1 MASLK
6 ASAQGLAK
14 IRQAR
19 KSQGLPI
26 YDFYWLQAASEIMG
40 VDWNLTGELA
50 RGISEGTWK
59 RFLAGRQPINA
70 SAFKA
75 YCQMLGLEWQDVQEA
90 GQTSGATTGVVGNA
104 SWGDAPDCQ
113 GFCGRDQE
121 LQQLSHWICQ
131 DRCRLVAILG
141 LGGMGKTALAVQL
154 GHRLLGDFEQVIWRS
169 LRYAPTAKELVQ
181 DWLQGLSV
189 SPSDM
194 ATQTLDQLQRTL
206 LEALAQ
212 RRCLL
217 ILDNGETLL
226 DEGKTGR
233 YRPGYEAYGQLL
245 RSLGEINHTSCVILT
260 SREKPSEVGA
270 LEGTHLPVRSF
281 SLTGLSVESAITLI
295 KAKGIIGSVPEMQSL
310 VHHYDGNPLAL
321 KIVATSIRDLF
332 LGQISSFLQQGVV
345 IFNGIR
351 RLLED
356 QFKRLSGLEQQIM
369 NWLVCDR
376 TPITVQTLQQDLF
389 PPVSLAQLLESLES
403 LAWRSLIEKN
413 IIEKNI
419 VERPKFDSDSANSD
433 SANVGSTEVRFSLQP
448 VVMAY
453 GTTHLIE
460 TLSTELLSQVGPSQ
474 VGPSQQA
481 QALHHYA
488 LLKPHAPDYIREAQ
502 IQCLLTPLLA
512 HLHQALGSPQHIYRC
527 LTAGLSQL
535 HQQPAQQVG
544 YAAGNLVNLLGQLQS
559 DLNDLDLSYLPLWH
573 ADLRSKTLQR
583 TNLSGT
589 DLRQAA
595 FTQTFS
601 SISTLACSPD
611 GQWLASGD
619 TQSEIRL
626 WDLATDTL
634 QAVLKG
640 HQGWVLSVAFSPDGQ
655 WLASGSEDRTI
666 KLWSMATG
674 QCHHTW
680 HGHQNW
686 VRSVA
691 FSADGEILASASKDG
706 TIRLWNLESKAAVAV
721 LTGHDAAVCAIA
733 WHPYARRLV
742 SGSEDGTLRLWNTLN
757 EKCLRIFQGHQNWV
771 WSVSFSPDGQ
781 WLASGSVDC
790 SVKVWSVQ
798 GNDCYTF
805 TGHTSGVW
813 SVKFHPTAAELVSS
827 SEDSLIKRWNIN
839 TGHCIQTLVGHTL
852 GVRAVAFTPE
862 GLTLISGGADQQ
874 IKVWNLQT
882 GQCDRTWQGYT
893 RQIYTVAFS
902 PSGQQIASGG
912 STPSVNLWE
921 IASGTAHTCLA
932 HSGWVWQ
939 LAYDP
944 TGHKL
949 VTGGVAGLLRLWD
962 PHTGQLL
969 NTLQG
974 HQGWIWT
981 LAFDPQGTLIAS
993 AGIEPEIRLWQVET
1007 GQCQQILSGH
1017 TSGVWAVAFHPNGQW
1032 LASGGLDATIRYWA
1046 ISTGDCLLRWESPH
1060 SWVLALAFSPDGRF
1074 LASGHADGAVQ
1085 VRDLKTGETKT
1096 FLEHTNQVHTVKF
1109 SPDGQWLASGGA
1121 DCCVKLWD
1129 WGKVETH
1136 SDSDRGESQEA
1147 QTCWQTLEGHHKLVR
1162 AIDISPDGSTLV
1174 SASDD
1179 GHLKLWKIKS
1189 GQLLK
1194 TLTIKRPYEQMQIS
1208 GIIGVTPAQ
1217 KLMLKELGAV

>member
-26 YDFYWLQAASEIMG
+26 YDFYWLQTASEIMG
-40 VDWNLTGELA
+40 VDWNLTGQLA

-75 YCQMLGLEWQDVQEA
+75 YCQVLGLEWQAVQDAVPEP
-90 GQTSGATTGVVGNA
+90 GTGPMGTA

-113 GFCGRDQE
+113 GFCGRDRE
-121 LQQLSHWICQ
+121 LQQLRHWIRQ

-154 GHRLLGDFEQVIWRS
+154 AQTLMGDFEQVVWRS
-169 LRYAPTAKELVQ
+169 LRHTPTTEEMIR
-181 DWLQGLSV
+181 DWLQVLS
-189 SPSDM
+189 
-194 ATQTLDQLQRTL
+194 ATPLGVGVQSLDQLQRAL
-206 LEALAQ
+206 LEVLTQ
-212 RRCLL
+212 HRYLL

-226 DEGKTGR
+226 DKGRTGR
-233 YRPGYEAYGQLL
+233 YRPEYESYRHLL
-245 RSLGEINHTSCVILT
+245 KALAESSHSSCVILT
-260 SREKPSEVGA
+260 SREKPAEIGA

-281 SLTGLSVESAITLI
+281 SLKGLSVEAAITLI
-295 KAKGIIGSVPEMQSL
+295 KAKGIIGSAQEMQTL
-310 VHHYDGNPLAL
+310 VQQYDGNPLAL
-321 KIVATSIRDLF
+321 KIVATSIKDLF
-332 LGQISSFLQQGVV
+332 LGQISSFLQQGVF

-351 RLLED
+351 SLLED
-356 QFKRLSGLEQQIM
+356 QFKRLSGLEQQII
-369 NWLVCDR
+369 NGLVCDR
-376 TPITVQTLQQDLF
+376 TPITVQTLQHDLF
-389 PPVSLAQLLESLES
+389 PPVSPAQLLESLES

-413 IIEKNI
+413 RIEKDRI
-419 VERPKFDSDSANSD
+419 EKAEGARAPSETASSEAARLDPPDSNSAPD
-433 SANVGSTEVRFSLQP
+433 LKSTEVRFSLQP

-453 GTTHLIE
+453 GTTRLIE
-460 TLSTELLSQVGPSQ
+460 SLSADLLSQRSPAQMGRSQ
-474 VGPSQQA
+474 NGQI
-481 QALHHYA
+481 LHHHA
-488 LLKPHAPDYIREAQ
+488 LLKPHAPDHIREAQ
-502 IQCLLTPLLA
+502 IRCLLTPLLD
-512 HLHQALGSPQHIYRC
+512 HLHQALGSPQQIYRC
-527 LTAGLSQL
+527 LTSGLSQL
-535 HQQPAQQVG
+535 HQRPPHQVG

-559 DLNDLDLSYLPLWH
+559 DLNDLDLSHLPLWH

-583 TNLSGT
+583 TDLSGA

-611 GQWLASGD
+611 GRWLASGD

-655 WLASGSEDRTI
+655 WLASGSEDQTI
-666 KLWSMATG
+666 KLWSVVTG

-680 HGHQNW
+680 YGHQNW

-706 TIRLWNLESKAAVAV
+706 TIRLWNLETKAAVAI
-721 LTGHDAAVCAIA
+721 LAGHDAAVCAIA

-742 SGSEDGTLRLWNTLN
+742 SGSEDGTLRLWNTIN

-771 WSVSFSPDGQ
+771 WSVGFSPDGE

-790 SVKVWSVQ
+790 SVKVWSVR
-798 GNDCYTF
+798 GDDCYSF

-813 SVKFHPTAAELVSS
+813 SVQFHPTAAELISS
-827 SEDSLIKRWNIN
+827 SEDSLIKRWNVN
-839 TGHCIQTLVGHTL
+839 TGQCIQTLSGHTL
-852 GVRAVAFTPE
+852 GVRALAFTPE
-862 GLTLISGGADQQ
+862 GQTLISGGADQR
-874 IKVWNLQT
+874 IKVWNVQT

-893 RQIYTVAFS
+893 RQLYTVAFS
-902 PSGQQIASGG
+902 PDGQQIASGG
-912 STPSVNLWE
+912 STPGVNLWE
-921 IASGTAHTCLA
+921 IAAGQAHTRLA
-932 HSGWVWQ
+932 HAGWVWQ

-944 TGHKL
+944 TGHTL
-949 VTGGVAGLLRLWD
+949 ATGGVEGLLRLWD
-962 PHTGQLL
+962 TQTGQLL
-969 NTLQG
+969 NTLKG
-974 HQGWIWT
+974 HQRWIWT
-981 LAFDPQGTLIAS
+981 LAFHPQGTFIAS
-993 AGIEPEIRLWQVET
+993 AGIEQEIRLWHVET
-1007 GQCQQILSGH
+1007 GQCQQILPGH
-1017 TSGVWAVAFHPNGQW
+1017 TSGIWAVAFHPNGQW

-1046 ISTGDCLLRWESPH
+1046 VSTGDCLLRWESPH

-1096 FLEHTNQVHTVKF
+1096 FLGHTNQVHAVAF
-1109 SPDGQWLASGGA
+1109 SPDGRWLASSGA
-1121 DCCVKLWD
+1121 DCCVKLWH
-1129 WGKVETH
+1129 WG
-1136 SDSDRGESQEA
+1136 
-1147 QTCWQTLEGHHKLVR
+1147 
-1162 AIDISPDGSTLV
+1162 
-1174 SASDD
+1174 
-1179 GHLKLWKIKS
+1179 
-1189 GQLLK
+1189 
-1194 TLTIKRPYEQMQIS
+1194 
-1208 GIIGVTPAQ
+1208 
-1217 KLMLKELGAV
+1217 

>member
-1 MASLK
+1 
-6 ASAQGLAK
+6 
-14 IRQAR
+14 
-19 KSQGLPI
+19 
-26 YDFYWLQAASEIMG
+26 
-40 VDWNLTGELA
+40 
-50 RGISEGTWK
+50 
-59 RFLAGRQPINA
+59 
-70 SAFKA
+70 
-75 YCQMLGLEWQDVQEA
+75 
-90 GQTSGATTGVVGNA
+90 
-104 SWGDAPDCQ
+104 
-113 GFCGRDQE
+113 
-121 LQQLSHWICQ
+121 
-131 DRCRLVAILG
+131 
-141 LGGMGKTALAVQL
+141 
-154 GHRLLGDFEQVIWRS
+154 VIWRS
-169 LRYAPTAKELVQ
+169 LRYAPTAEELVQ
-181 DWLQGLSV
+181 DWLQGLSIT
-189 SPSDM
+189 PSGA
-194 ATQTLDQLQRTL
+194 ATQTLDQLQRML
-206 LEALAQ
+206 LEELTR

-217 ILDNGETLL
+217 ILDNGETVL
-226 DEGKTGR
+226 DEGKAGR

-245 RSLGEINHTSCVILT
+245 RSLGEISHNSCMILT

-270 LEGTHLPVRSF
+270 LEGANLPVRSF

-310 VHHYDGNPLAL
+310 VQQYDGNPLAL

-332 LGQISSFLQQGVV
+332 LGQISSFLQQDVV

-356 QFKRLSGLEQQIM
+356 QFKRLSGLEQQII

-376 TPITVQTLQQDLF
+376 TPTPVQTLQQDLF
-389 PPVSLAQLLESLES
+389 PPVSPAQLLEALES
-403 LAWRSLIEKN
+403 LTWRSLIEKN
-413 IIEKNI
+413 IIAKNI
-419 VERPKFDSDSANSD
+419 VERPGAEPGSVDADA
-433 SANVGSTEVRFSLQP
+433 ARRGSTDVRFSLQP

-460 TLSTELLSQVGPSQ
+460 TLSAELLSQDRLSQTGFSQTGPSQ
-474 VGPSQQA
+474 NKQT
-481 QALHHYA
+481 LHHYA
-488 LLKPHAPDYIREAQ
+488 LLKPHAPDSIRDAQ
-502 IQCLLTPLLA
+502 IRCLLTPLLT
-512 HLHQALGSPQHIYRC
+512 HLHQALGSPQQIYRC

-535 HQQPAQQVG
+535 HQQPTQQVG
-544 YAAGNLVNLLGQLQS
+544 YAAGNLVNLLGQLPS
-559 DLNDLDLSYLPLWH
+559 DLNDLDLSHLPLWQ
-573 ADLRSKTLQR
+573 ADLRSKTLKR
-583 TNLSGT
+583 ANLCGA
-589 DLRQAA
+589 DLRQAS

-601 SISTLACSPD
+601 SISALACSPD
-611 GQWLASGD
+611 GRWLASGD

-655 WLASGSEDRTI
+655 WLASGSEDQTI
-666 KLWSMATG
+666 KLWSVATG
-674 QCHHTW
+674 HCHHTW
-680 HGHQNW
+680 QGHQNW

-691 FSADGEILASASKDG
+691 FSADGEILASASKDS
-706 TIRLWNLESKAAVAV
+706 TIRLWNVESKAAVVV
-721 LTGHDAAVCAIA
+721 LAGHDAAVCAIA

-757 EKCLRIFQGHQNWV
+757 EKCLRRFQGHQNWV

-790 SVKVWSVQ
+790 AVKVWSVR
-798 GNDCYTF
+798 GDDCYTF
-805 TGHTSGVW
+805 AGHTSGVW

-839 TGHCIQTLVGHTL
+839 TGHCIQTLAGHTL
-852 GVRAVAFTPE
+852 GVRAVTFTPA
-862 GLTLISGGADQQ
+862 GHTLISGGADQR

-902 PSGQQIASGG
+902 PDGQQIASGG
-912 STPSVNLWE
+912 STPGVNLWK
-921 IASGTAHTCLA
+921 IASGQAHTCLT

-949 VTGGVAGLLRLWD
+949 ATGGVEGFLRLWD
-962 PHTGQLL
+962 TQTGQLT

-981 LAFDPQGTLIAS
+981 LAFHPQGTLIAS
-993 AGIEPEIRLWQVET
+993 AGIEQEIRLWQVET
-1007 GQCQQILSGH
+1007 GQCQQILPGH
-1017 TSGVWAVAFHPNGQW
+1017 TSGIWAVAFHPNGQW

-1060 SWVLALAFSPDGRF
+1060 SWVLALAFSPDGRC

-1085 VRDLKTGETKT
+1085 VRDLRTGETKT
-1096 FLEHTNQVHTVKF
+1096 FLGHTNQVHAVAF
-1109 SPDGQWLASGGA
+1109 SPDGQWLASSGA
-1121 DCCVKLWD
+1121 DCRVKLWH
-1129 WGKVETH
+1129 WGTSE
-1136 SDSDRGESQEA
+1136 SNLEADMRDSADA
-1147 QTCWQTLEGHHKLVR
+1147 QDCWQTLQGHQKLVR
-1162 AIDISPDGSTLV
+1162 SIDISPDGSRLI

-1179 GHLKLWKIKS
+1179 GSLKLWQVTS

-1194 TLTIKRPYEQMQIS
+1194 TLTLERPYEKMQIS
-1208 GIIGVTPAQ
+1208 GMTGVTPAQ
-1217 KLMLKELGAV
+1217 KLMLQDLGAVSCDRRGISKTYES